1 MSVSHLN
8 APTRFIEVDGD
19 RFAYRRWGKSSGA
32 PPLFFIQHFRGGMDH
47 WDPVITDG
55 LAEGR
60 EVILFD
66 GRGISASSGTP
77 RNRMEEMADDIAAVI
92 RALGLTQVDLLGF
105 SIGGF
110 QAQEVTLR
118 HPNLVRKL
126 ILLGTGP
133 RGGDPTMHPQV
144 LEVAPR
150 PRPTM
155 EDFVFLFFGQSDE
168 AKKAGA
174 QFWVRRHQRVDQ
186 DPPSSAAVAQ
196 AQIEAHTAY
205 LTPMAGDKP
214 YAYLNRITQ
223 PTLVLNG
230 VNDLMIATVNSFYL
244 VQNIPNAQL
253 IIYPDAGHGAQY
265 QYPQRF
271 LRHTIQFLEE

>member
-1 MSVSHLN
+1 
-8 APTRFIEVDGD
+8 
-19 RFAYRRWGKSSGA
+19 
-32 PPLFFIQHFRGGMDH
+32 LFFIQHFRGGMDH

-150 PRPTM
+150 PVPTM

-205 LTPMAGDKP
+205 LTSMAGDKP

>member
-1 MSVSHLN
+1 
-8 APTRFIEVDGD
+8 
-19 RFAYRRWGKSSGA
+19 
-32 PPLFFIQHFRGGMDH
+32 
-47 WDPVITDG
+47 
-55 LAEGR
+55 
-60 EVILFD
+60 
-66 GRGISASSGTP
+66 
-77 RNRMEEMADDIAAVI
+77 
-92 RALGLTQVDLLGF
+92 
-105 SIGGF
+105 
-110 QAQEVTLR
+110 
-118 HPNLVRKL
+118 
-126 ILLGTGP
+126 
-133 RGGDPTMHPQV
+133 
-144 LEVAPR
+144 
-150 PRPTM
+150 M

-174 QFWVRRHQRVDQ
+174 QFWERRHQRVDQ

-253 IIYPDAGHGAQY
+253 IIYPDAGHSAQY

>member
-1 MSVSHLN
+1 MEIALPIG
-8 APTRFIEVDGD
+8 AGQELWRPTIVLHPALPQWHG
-19 RFAYRRWGKSSGA
+19 
-32 PPLFFIQHFRGGMDH
+32 PLG
-47 WDPVITDG
+47 PVITDG

-92 RALGLTQVDLLGF
+92 RALGLTQVDLLGL

-133 RGGDPTMHPQV
+133 RGDGEFF
-144 LEVAPR
+144 LPR
-150 PRPTM
+150 SKYS
-155 EDFVFLFFGQSDE
+155 EC
-168 AKKAGA
+168 
-174 QFWVRRHQRVDQ
+174 
-186 DPPSSAAVAQ
+186 
-196 AQIEAHTAY
+196 
-205 LTPMAGDKP
+205 
-214 YAYLNRITQ
+214 
-223 PTLVLNG
+223 
-230 VNDLMIATVNSFYL
+230 
-244 VQNIPNAQL
+244 
-253 IIYPDAGHGAQY
+253 IYPDAGHGVQY

>member
-1 MSVSHLN
+1 MERSRLLRAPHRELARQLPSDVLHAQIKGHTDYPV

-66 GRGISASSGTP
+66 GRGISASLGTP

-150 PRPTM
+150 PVPTM
-155 EDFVFLFFGQSDE
+155 ERAIHRGT
-168 AKKAGA
+168 
-174 QFWVRRHQRVDQ
+174 
-186 DPPSSAAVAQ
+186 
-196 AQIEAHTAY
+196 AHS
-205 LTPMAGDKP
+205 L
-214 YAYLNRITQ
+214 
-223 PTLVLNG
+223 
-230 VNDLMIATVNSFYL
+230 
-244 VQNIPNAQL
+244 
-253 IIYPDAGHGAQY
+253 
-265 QYPQRF
+265 
-271 LRHTIQFLEE
+271 HTIAESLVKYIAAEMMI

>member
-92 RALGLTQVDLLGF
+92 RALGLAQVDLLGF

-144 LEVAPR
+144 LEVAPGPCRRWKTSSFCSSDSLTRQRR
-150 PRPTM
+150 PALNSGCAATGASIKIRRAPPRSHKRKSRLTLPT
-155 EDFVFLFFGQSDE
+155 SPR
-168 AKKAGA
+168 
-174 QFWVRRHQRVDQ
+174 WRVT
-186 DPPSSAAVAQ
+186 S
-196 AQIEAHTAY
+196 
-205 LTPMAGDKP
+205 PM
-214 YAYLNRITQ
+214 RI
-223 PTLVLNG
+223 
-230 VNDLMIATVNSFYL
+230 
-244 VQNIPNAQL
+244 
-253 IIYPDAGHGAQY
+253 
-265 QYPQRF
+265 
-271 LRHTIQFLEE
+271 